1 METRIIQLQKVSNQD
16 KKYPIKTKNIQSRQ
30 KVSNQDKK
38 YPIKTKNIQ
47 SSPKVYNQDK
57 KYLIIT
63 NQSENIISDGKY
75 II

>member
-1 METRIIQLQKVSNQD
+1 METRIIQL
-16 KKYPIKTKNIQSRQ
+16 Q